1 MQTSTPDTSPRAPR
15 WTMGA
20 LTAVGVG
27 LGAALATAMGPA
39 GWAVGLAVPA
49 SVGGIRALRRR

>member
-1 MQTSTPDTSPRAPR
+1 
-15 WTMGA
+15 MGA
-20 LTAVGVG
+20 LTAVSVG
-27 LGAALATAMGPA
+27 LGAALAAATGPA